1 MNVTE
6 LPTRPAHVLEDPS
19 MKAVARVYAVAYLDA
34 AASAGEQN
42 PVEEMDSFQSD
53 VLNRQPEFQQ
63 LLSSKAVGSDE
74 KSALLE
80 RTIVPRATPLF
91 GNFLKV
97 LARHDRL
104 DLIPYITE
112 EVRAEHEK
120 RTNRTRVQVTS
131 ALPLTDEQLREITD
145 RLRSQMNFEPIVRS
159 SVDPSLLGGVIIRI
173 GDTVYDSSL
182 RTRIGDLR
190 NRLRERYLNEIQS
203 GRNRFSSAEGN

>member
-19 MKAVARVYAVAYLDA
+19 AKAVARVYAVAYLDA
-34 AASAGEQN
+34 AATAGEQN
-42 PVEEMDSFQSD
+42 PVEEIESLQTD
-53 VLNRQPEFQQ
+53 VLDRQKDFFD
-63 LLSSKAVGSDE
+63 LLSSKAVGPDE

-80 RTIVPRATPLF
+80 RTIVPKASQFF

-112 EVRAEHEK
+112 EVKVEYEK
-120 RTNRTRVQVTS
+120 RTNKKRVEVTS
-131 ALPLTDEQLREITD
+131 ALPLTGEQLREITD

-203 GRNRFSSAEGN
+203 GRNRFSSSEGN

>member
-1 MNVTE
+1 MNATE

-19 MKAVARVYAVAYLDA
+19 SKAVARVYAVAYLDA
-34 AASAGEQN
+34 AAGAGEKN
-42 PVEEMDSFQSD
+42 PLEELDSFQAD
-53 VLNRQPEFQQ
+53 VLAKNPAFEE
-63 LLSSKAVGSDE
+63 LLSSRAVGADE
-74 KSALLE
+74 KAALLD
-80 RTIVPRATPLF
+80 RSIVPRASQFF

-97 LARHDRL
+97 LARHERL

-112 EVRAEHEK
+112 EVRAEHER
-120 RTNRTRVQVTS
+120 RTNQKRVEVRS
-131 ALPLTDEQLREITD
+131 ALPLTEAQLNEIKD

-159 SVDPSLLGGVIIRI
+159 SVDPTLLGGVIIRI

-182 RTRIGDLR
+182 RTRIGALR

>member
-19 MKAVARVYAVAYLDA
+19 AKAVARVYAVAYLDA

-42 PVEEMDSFQSD
+42 PVEEIESFQTD
-53 VLNRQPEFQQ
+53 VLDRQPAFHE
-63 LLSSKAVGSDE
+63 LLSSKAVGPDE
-74 KSALLE
+74 KSGLLE
-80 RTIVPRATPLF
+80 RTVVPKASQLF

-112 EVRAEHEK
+112 EVKAEHEK
-120 RTNRTRVQVTS
+120 RTNKKRVEVTS
-131 ALPLTDEQLREITD
+131 ALPLTDDQLREITD
-145 RLRSQMNFEPIVRS
+145 RLRSQMNFDPIVRS

-182 RTRIGDLR
+182 RTRIGVLR
-190 NRLRERYLNEIQS
+190 NRLRERYLNETQS